1 MGAAGKDVPVVIVRR
16 SLSGLRVRMLAD
28 RDAGQVI
35 WESEYLDDSG
45 AVVDRT
51 ERRLKE
57 VELLHLESLLE
68 SLLEARKN
76 LTPRR
81 RLDRARL
88 SLPAIAKKG
97 EKPWPST

>member
-1 MGAAGKDVPVVIVRR
+1 MAGKDVPVVIVRR
-16 SLSGLRVRMLAD
+16 QLSGLSVRMLAD

-35 WESEYLDDSG
+35 WESEYINDAG
-45 AVVDRT
+45 EVVERT

-57 VELLHLESLLE
+57 VELLHLDELLE
-68 SLLEARKN
+68 ALLEARRN

-88 SLPAIAKKG
+88 SLPAVQERNK
-97 EKPWPST
+97 EV